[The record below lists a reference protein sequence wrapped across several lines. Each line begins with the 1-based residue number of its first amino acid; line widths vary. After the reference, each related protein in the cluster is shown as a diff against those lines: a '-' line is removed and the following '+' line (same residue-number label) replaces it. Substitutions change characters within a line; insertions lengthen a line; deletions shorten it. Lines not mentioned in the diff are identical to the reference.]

1 MHEIVDTWGKNLVKH
16 KWKIC
21 WLFYFVYLVM
31 FLCASYYL
39 RDASWIQI
47 GILLLTVVAMILI
60 MLKNNDHIRELT
72 TKQIDEMNKGTR
84 EQIDSFRES
93 MNSQIMAMEE
103 STEKQIQAIQKASQ
117 DEIRNIQDS
126 TQKQI
131 QTFVEQCQGIIAQQ
145 EKIAG
150 VLVTMSKQYAQQL
163 EEEKK
168 KRKLEEGKIKMI
180 KIEQQRKLQK
190 EIEEKERMKPNIFVR
205 ITTQNYFLFW
215 THYWIYL
222 INTGCDSKDMR
233 VESIFFASAT
243 ELGTKINIIFK
254 TISRDQQHSFDCGNV
269 DNFRG
274 YDSVKVRLSIRDVKE
289 RRYEGE
295 VVFSKDDQEWYEIP
309 LEEHATILPPGG
321 WAPLLAADR

>member
-1 MHEIVDTWGKNLVKH
+1 MHEIVDTWEKNLVKH

-21 WLFYFVYLVM
+21 WLFYFVYLVI
-31 FLCASYYL
+31 FLYASYCL
-39 RDASWIQI
+39 RYAFWIQT
-47 GILLLTVVAMILI
+47 GILLLTVGAMILI
-60 MLKNNDHIRELT
+60 MLKNNEHIRELT

-93 MNSQIMAMEE
+93 INRQIMAMEE
-103 STEKQIQAIQKASQ
+103 STEKHIQAIQKASQ

-150 VLVTMSKQYAQQL
+150 VLVTMSKQYTQQL
-163 EEEKK
+163 EEENKK
-168 KRKLEEGKIKMI
+168 IKLEEEKIKI
-180 KIEQQRKLQK
+180 LKIEQQRKLQR
-190 EIEEKERMKPNIFVR
+190 EIEEKERFRPNIFVR

-233 VESIFFASAT
+233 VESIFLVSAT
-243 ELGTKINIIFK
+243 GIGTKINRMFK
-254 TISRDQQHSFDCGNV
+254 TISREQQHSFDCGNM

-274 YDSVKVRLSIRDVKE
+274 YDSVKVRLSIHDIKE

-295 VVFSKDDQEWYEIP
+295 VVFSKDDREWYEIP
-309 LEEHATILPPGG
+309 LKEI
-321 WAPLLAADR
+321 RK